1 MPYREELT
9 DEELALRAQAGSE
22 RDFDALV
29 NRYAPAVYRLARG
42 ITRGPQ
48 DAEDVVQE
56 TFLRAYRQ
64 IERFESRASFA
75 TWLYRIAVNCS
86 LDLLRQRPRRAE
98 QQERPDDDERAAD
111 PDANPSPE
119 RLAFSAQI
127 QAKVTAALGALT
139 PAERAAFLLRHFE
152 GQSIEDIG
160 RVLGLRTSA
169 TKHTVFRAVQ
179 KVRRALEP
187 VLR

>member
-1 MPYREELT
+1 M
-9 DEELALRAQAGSE
+9 DGSDVAVVAQVRAGDSE
-22 RDFDALV
+22 AFRVLV
-29 NRYAPAVYRLARG
+29 DRHARTIFRLASRMVG
-42 ITRGPQ
+42 NEQ
-48 DAEDVVQE
+48 DADDVVQE

-64 IERFESRASFA
+64 IDRFESRANFG

-86 LDLLRQRPRRAE
+86 LDLLRQRPRRRQKLE
-98 QQERPDDDERAAD
+98 PEDGDEPAAD

-119 RLAFSAQI
+119 RLMFSAEVQTR
-127 QAKVTAALGALT
+127 VTSALHDLS

-152 GQSIEDIG
+152 GQSIEEIG
-160 RVLGLRTSA
+160 RALGLRTSA

-179 KVRRALEP
+179 KMRRALEP